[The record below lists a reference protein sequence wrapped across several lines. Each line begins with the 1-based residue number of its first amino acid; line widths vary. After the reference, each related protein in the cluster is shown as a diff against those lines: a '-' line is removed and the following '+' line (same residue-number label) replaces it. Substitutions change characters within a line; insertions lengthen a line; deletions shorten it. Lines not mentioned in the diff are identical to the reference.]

1 MLCYFKG
8 HGQIFHC
15 QLLSYKQANRDHGH
29 TCDSAGQG
37 SNQIQLK
44 KKTQSGSLCTLLIRL
59 PKRWNKLLNFLNDV
73 HKHLNK
79 SMYISEC
86 KPLSLL

>member
-44 KKTQSGSLCTLLIRL
+44 KK
-59 PKRWNKLLNFLNDV
+59 KLSQV
-73 HKHLNK
+73 HFVHYWSDYQKDE
-79 SMYISEC
+79 ISYWI
-86 KPLSLL
+86 S